1 MERKRIEVLIET
13 SDWAVCL
20 KPVGVESEKEMPE
33 LLSAMLGGKFFP
45 VHRLDL
51 NVGGLT
57 VYARNGEAAARLSEL
72 IRTGSFRKAYM
83 ALVHGNPPA
92 SGRME
97 DLLWK
102 DARAKKVYVVQ
113 RMRRGVKK
121 AALSYETLWTDTKK
135 DRSLVLVR
143 LETGRTHQIRLQ
155 CSSRGF
161 PLLGDELY
169 GSTEPFGEQFDD
181 GRERAIALHSR
192 EMSFVDF
199 TTKERVTLRAPL
211 YLPWQ
216 KWLSLDNEIF
226 VEEMFLKPAPFS
238 TNIFGESS
246 EEPPTPRSDVKE

>member
-1 MERKRIEVLIET
+1 MNGKKRNGAYEMERKRIEVLEQNG
-13 SDWAVCL
+13 DWAVCL

-33 LLSAMLGGKFFP
+33 LLSAMLGGMFFP

-92 SGRME
+92 SGRMD

-143 LETGRTHQIRLQ
+143 LETGRTHQIRVQ
-155 CSSRGF
+155 FSSRGM
-161 PLLGDELY
+161 PLAGDKKY
-169 GSTEPFGEQFDD
+169 GSRFRDWPLALWAASLSFPHPVTGETIC
-181 GRERAIALHSR
+181 RELPPP
-192 EMSFVDF
+192 E
-199 TTKERVTLRAPL
+199 E
-211 YLPWQ
+211 LPWTLFDCVPQ
-216 KWLSLDNEIF
+216 AVLRPGDLSDIIS
-226 VEEMFLKPAPFS
+226 VK
-238 TNIFGESS
+238 S
-246 EEPPTPRSDVKE
+246 EGR

>member
-1 MERKRIEVLIET
+1 MERKRVEVLTET
-13 SDWAVCL
+13 ADWAVCL

-121 AALSYETLWTDTKK
+121 AALSYETLWTDIKK
-135 DRSLVLVR
+135 TGVWCWSDWKPDARIRS
-143 LETGRTHQIRLQ
+143 G
-155 CSSRGF
+155 CSFPPAAFRWWEITSTVPGTRKPRRGF
-161 PLLGDELY
+161 SPAESGLSGPAGNGNLRLFRRG
-169 GSTEPFGEQFDD
+169 G
-181 GRERAIALHSR
+181 GRKI
-192 EMSFVDF
+192 
-199 TTKERVTLRAPL
+199 
-211 YLPWQ
+211 
-216 KWLSLDNEIF
+216 I
-226 VEEMFLKPAPFS
+226 
-238 TNIFGESS
+238 SS
-246 EEPPTPRSDVKE
+246 SQTRMTMHGKI

>member
-1 MERKRIEVLIET
+1 MFPHGGYDEPAGDGVKRIGTEIKQVGAGEMERKRVEVLTET
-13 SDWAVCL
+13 ADWAVCL

-121 AALSYETLWTDTKK
+121 AALSYETLWTDIKK

-143 LETGRTHQIRLQ
+143 LETGRTHQIRVQ
-155 CSSRGF
+155 FSSRGF
-161 PLLGDELY
+161 PLVGDHKY
-169 GSTEPFGEQFDD
+169 GARDEETVPRLFSSRIRFVWA
-181 GRERAIALHSR
+181 GREREFTALPAWWR
-192 EMSFVDF
+192 
-199 TTKERVTLRAPL
+199 KE
-211 YLPWQ
+211 
-216 KWLSLDNEIF
+216 DI
-226 VEEMFLKPAPFS
+226 
-238 TNIFGESS
+238 SS
-246 EEPPTPRSDVKE
+246 S

>member
-33 LLSAMLGGKFFP
+33 LLSAMLGGMFFP

-51 NVGGLT
+51 NVGGLM

-102 DARAKKVYVVQ
+102 NARAKKVYVVQ

-121 AALSYETLWTDTKK
+121 AALSYETLWTDIKK

-143 LETGRTHQIRLQ
+143 LETGRTHQIRVQ
-155 CSSRGF
+155 FSSRGF
-161 PLLGDELY
+161 PLVGDHKY
-169 GSTEPFGEQFDD
+169 GARDQEKEPRLFSCGLSFPWD
-181 GRERAIALHSR
+181 G
-192 EMSFVDF
+192 
-199 TTKERVTLRAPL
+199 
-211 YLPWQ
+211 
-216 KWLSLDNEIF
+216 
-226 VEEMFLKPAPFS
+226 EEMRW
-238 TNIFGESS
+238 TR
-246 EEPPTPRSDVKE
+246 TPLWAERENEG